1 MDPNTIVLLM
11 FIMFMILLF
20 IQVPIALCLAFASIF
35 YITQSNGLS
44 MIQMATSMFSAVDS
58 FPLMAVP
65 LFILC
70 GAVIEGGGLGRRLVD
85 FCASFIGQVTGGY
98 AMVTV
103 ITCAFFGAISGSA
116 LATVAAIGGIMLP
129 VMADAGYDKKFSIGL
144 TCCAGCLG
152 IIIPPSIPMI
162 MYASSTNAS
171 IGTLFIGGFGPGIFL
186 AAVLCVVSYFICKKR
201 GYHGNGV
208 KFRWKNVAVATKD
221 AIWALLIP
229 VIILGGIYGGIF
241 TPTEAAAVAVAYSI
255 IAGALIYKEL
265 TLEKLLDVISN
276 SAVTNGTI
284 LLVWRYCNRI
294 RKSAHH
300 GPDTRHAGR
309 AVQFPDQQHDY
320 DPDYHEH
327 PAPRCRLF
335 YGYGCSHHDPFADAG
350 PHCGCLWHRCDP
362 LRSDYGPESGHR
374 LVHAAC
380 RFQLVCGK
388 RPYEGK
394 IFNRGFGRHSVF
406 ASDVVCLTR
415 YYLCPRINSLPAQI
429 VWLRRIAPNFCRE

>member
-284 LLVWRYCNRI
+284 LLVCATATVFGKVLTMAQIPAMLVALCSSLTSNMIMILIIMNILLLVVGCFMDTVAAITILSPMLAPIVVAYGIDVIHFGLIMVLNLAIGLCTPPVGSNLYVASGLTKEKFSI
-294 RKSAHH
+294 VVSAVI
-300 GPDTRHAGR
+300 PFLLPMLFALLVITY
-309 AVQFPDQQHDY
+309 VPELTLFLP
-320 DPDYHEH
+320 
-327 PAPRCRLF
+327 RLF
-335 YGYGCSHHDPFADAG
+335 GYGG
-350 PHCGCLWHRCDP
+350 
-362 LRSDYGPESGHR
+362 
-374 LVHAAC
+374 
-380 RFQLVCGK
+380 
-388 RPYEGK
+388 
-394 IFNRGFGRHSVF
+394 
-406 ASDVVCLTR
+406 
-415 YYLCPRINSLPAQI
+415 
-429 VWLRRIAPNFCRE
+429 